1 MDRWRKSVDNQEK
14 MLWNLSLKNVGRLIY
29 LKNKTENLVKNSADS
44 VRRRNIL
51 KMKKTRLD
59 LPEKIKNGK

>member
-1 MDRWRKSVDNQEK
+1 M
-14 MLWNLSLKNVGRLIY
+14 GRLIY